1 MDIPKHYDKAVTP
14 WDLQRHMETT
24 GNPFA
29 DARRADAIEYAFR
42 IKDDPIGDLR
52 KAAHCLLA
60 AAEELEKVKTNDC
73 QIKDD

>member
-1 MDIPKHYDKAVTP
+1 
-14 WDLQRHMETT
+14 METT

-60 AAEELEKVKTNDC
+60 AAEELEKVKAHDSGTKTD
-73 QIKDD
+73 